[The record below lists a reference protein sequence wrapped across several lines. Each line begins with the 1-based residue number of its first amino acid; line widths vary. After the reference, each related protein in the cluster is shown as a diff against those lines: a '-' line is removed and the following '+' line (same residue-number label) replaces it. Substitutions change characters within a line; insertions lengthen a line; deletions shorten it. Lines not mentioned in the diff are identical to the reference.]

1 MKALGWIAAAATAA
15 AFAAVQAGAQGSGSA
30 VIYAN
35 GNFKGHSMTL
45 TGPMQGLEFGFTA
58 KSIRIPE
65 GQSWEFCSGRTY
77 SGCKRVD
84 QSVRSGVF
92 SIRSARPIAPV
103 VRSQVEA
110 PNQSLRG
117 ITSEFFVSPRDGNG
131 RLSINANSPEDMRDK
146 ANAFCRAAGWRQA
159 IHAQL
164 QAGNGVYYVIDVLCG
179 NYGG

>member
-1 MKALGWIAAAATAA
+1 MKALGWVAL
-15 AFAAVQAGAQGSGSA
+15 AAVAGGLGAGSGNAQSGGAA
-30 VIYAN
+30 VIYGN
-35 GNFKGHSMTL
+35 GHFKGRSMTL
-45 TGPMQGLEFGFTA
+45 TGPLQGMEEAFTA

-65 GQSWEFCSGRTY
+65 GQAWEFCSGKTY

-84 QSVRSGVF
+84 QSVKAGVF
-92 SIRSARPIAPV
+92 TVRSARPIAPV
-103 VRSQVEA
+103 VRSAVES

-117 ITSEFFVSPRDGNG
+117 FTSEFFVSPREGNA
-131 RLSINANSPEDMRDK
+131 RLSISANSPEDMRAK

-179 NYGG
+179 NYGS